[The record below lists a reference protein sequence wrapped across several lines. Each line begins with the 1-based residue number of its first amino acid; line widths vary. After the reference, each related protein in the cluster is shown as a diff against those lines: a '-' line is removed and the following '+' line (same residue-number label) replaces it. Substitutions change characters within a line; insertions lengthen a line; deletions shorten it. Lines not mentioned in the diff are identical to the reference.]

1 MKIAMIGH
9 KDFPCRSG
17 GVEVVVYELAT
28 RLAARGEDVTVYN
41 RGRQRGH
48 NRYRVEGVNVIR
60 SFTFRRQSLNAM
72 VYSFTATLGAL
83 RRRYD
88 IMHYHAIGPCVP
100 LVIAHAFG
108 RRTVATVHGLNWRVD
123 KWRGFASKYIK
134 LGERIAAKYADE
146 VITLSDEMHRYF
158 LDTYGRDTAL
168 IRNAVSPVPPTD
180 IGIIREKYGLEKN
193 GFILYVGRISPE
205 KGIDELIEAY
215 KRARPD
221 ERLII
226 AGEIGSDPF
235 GCAVRAAVDGC
246 EDIVCTGFV
255 SGEELYAL
263 YCCCALYVLP
273 SHTEGLAL
281 TLLEAMSGGASCLV
295 SDIPENTTV
304 LGNFGSSFRVSD
316 VDELAARLLDAPRT
330 GAPERDGAAQIAYV
344 LENYGYDRVIDEH
357 MEIYRRVCKG
367 GKKERHRGKRRSV
380 QPPSNV
386 KA

>member
-1 MKIAMIGH
+1 MSLPRGL
-9 KDFPCRSG
+9 PR
-17 GVEVVVYELAT
+17 
-28 RLAARGEDVTVYN
+28 AARTLRSITAADSAVTTVIVS
-41 RGRQRGH
+41 R
-48 NRYRVEGVNVIR
+48 GVNVIR

-330 GAPERDGAAQIAYV
+330 GAPERDGAAQTAYV

>member
-17 GVEVVVYELAT
+17 GVEVVVYE
-28 RLAARGEDVTVYN
+28 LAARGEDVTVYN

-330 GAPERDGAAQIAYV
+330 GAPERDGAAQTAYV

-380 QPPSNV
+380 QPQSNV

>member
-123 KWRGFASKYIK
+123 KWRGFASKYIR
-134 LGERIAAKYADE
+134 LGERIAAKYAD
-146 VITLSDEMHRYF
+146 
-158 LDTYGRDTAL
+158 
-168 IRNAVSPVPPTD
+168 
-180 IGIIREKYGLEKN
+180 
-193 GFILYVGRISPE
+193 
-205 KGIDELIEAY
+205 
-215 KRARPD
+215 
-221 ERLII
+221 
-226 AGEIGSDPF
+226 
-235 GCAVRAAVDGC
+235 
-246 EDIVCTGFV
+246 
-255 SGEELYAL
+255 
-263 YCCCALYVLP
+263 
-273 SHTEGLAL
+273 
-281 TLLEAMSGGASCLV
+281 
-295 SDIPENTTV
+295 
-304 LGNFGSSFRVSD
+304 
-316 VDELAARLLDAPRT
+316 
-330 GAPERDGAAQIAYV
+330 
-344 LENYGYDRVIDEH
+344 
-357 MEIYRRVCKG
+357 
-367 GKKERHRGKRRSV
+367 
-380 QPPSNV
+380 
-386 KA
+386 

>member
-123 KWRGFASKYIK
+123 KWRGFASKYIR

-215 KRARPD
+215 KRARPA

-235 GCAVRAAVDGC
+235 GCAVRAAGADAARGNVRRRKLSCQRHSRKYNGARQFRQLVPRKRCRRACRTAARCTAHRRTREGRRGADR
-246 EDIVCTGFV
+246 VCLGKLRLRPRYRRAY
-255 SGEELYAL
+255 G
-263 YCCCALYVLP
+263 
-273 SHTEGLAL
+273 
-281 TLLEAMSGGASCLV
+281 
-295 SDIPENTTV
+295 DIPSGVQGREK
-304 LGNFGSSFRVSD
+304 G
-316 VDELAARLLDAPRT
+316 AAPRKK
-330 GAPERDGAAQIAYV
+330 AVCAAAEQCESVICAVYAV
-344 LENYGYDRVIDEH
+344 YDALRLRTV
-357 MEIYRRVCKG
+357 
-367 GKKERHRGKRRSV
+367 S
-380 QPPSNV
+380 
-386 KA
+386 